1 MEEQV
6 RASFNQI
13 KELVNRVARETGS
26 DLLVHRIR
34 RKKAI
39 TFEIVPKG
47 SPYGPRLRLSEDQ
60 LRNPVFVQQTLEV
73 KGITLKQDVV
83 ALQESMKTWEPDD

>member
-1 MEEQV
+1 MQEQV
-6 RASFNQI
+6 RAAFNQI
-13 KELVNRVARETGS
+13 KQLVNRVATETDS
-26 DLLVHRIR
+26 EVQIHRIR

-60 LRNPVFVQQTLEV
+60 LRNPVFVQQVLEV
-73 KGITLKQDVV
+73 QGVNLRKDVETI
-83 ALQESMKTWEPDD
+83 QEKMKNWED